1 VIAKKHKRKAAK
13 RISPSTATDE
23 GPRLLP
29 SVNKPLDSS
38 LGRRPNITSNS
49 LRNCFELGWS
59 AIRIHH

>member
-1 VIAKKHKRKAAK
+1 MIAKKHKRKAVR

-38 LGRRPNITSNS
+38 LGKTSEYYIQLAEKL
-49 LRNCFELGWS
+49 LRTWLGC
-59 AIRIHH
+59 APLL